1 MQQVYQTDK
10 IRNVVVLGHGG
21 AGKTTLVEALAYQA
35 GVTTRM
41 GKVADG
47 NTISD
52 FDKEE
57 AKRQFSISTT
67 VVPVD
72 FEGTKINFIDTPGYL
87 DFVGEVEEA
96 LSVADSAVIVVNG
109 KSGVEAGTERAM
121 EYCEKY
127 ELPTV
132 IFITGMDDDNASFR
146 KISLQ
151 LNEKYGRKIAPF
163 HIPIRENEKFVGFVN
178 VVKMKGRRFTS
189 GSEYSECEIPDYLEK
204 QLATA
209 RESLVEAVAET
220 SEELMEK
227 YFSGEEFT
235 YDEVSTA
242 LRTHVQ
248 DRAIIPVLMGSGVNN
263 QGSKMLMQV
272 VLKYFPSPSKRKVYG
287 RESGNNEIAF
297 LECDESKHMS
307 AKVWKTMVDPFIG
320 KYSFIKVVT
329 GVLKADSMIYNVNRE
344 SEEKLAKLY
353 ILRGKEA
360 VEVRELHAG
369 DLGAVTKINNI
380 ATGDT
385 LATKGATM
393 IFDPPAVS
401 KPYTYMRY
409 KANNKGDEDK
419 IAAAMA
425 KLMDEDLTIR
435 TEQDSENR
443 QSLIYGIGDQQLDI
457 IVSKLSARYQVE
469 VTLGKPKIAFRET
482 IRKKTTVTG
491 THKKQSG
498 GHGQYGVVVME
509 FEPSGDLEQSYEFAE
524 RVVGGAVP
532 KNYFPAVEKGLAE
545 SVLKGPL
552 AGYPVVGV
560 KGTLIDGKYHPVDS
574 SEMAFKTATI
584 NAFKAGVMEASPVL
598 LEPIATIRVTVPNAF
613 AGDIMGDMN
622 KRRGRVMGMDHIAAG
637 KQTITAEV
645 PMSEIYGYGTDLRSM
660 TGGAGDYEYEFT
672 RYEQAPS
679 DVQAKIVAASKGEEE

>member
-1 MQQVYQTDK
+1 MQQVYETDK
-10 IRNVVVLGHGG
+10 IRNVVILGHGG

-67 VVPVD
+67 VIPVD

-109 KSGVEAGTERAM
+109 KAGVEAGTERAM

-132 IFITGMDDDNASFR
+132 IFVTGMDDDNASFR

-178 VVKMKGRRFTS
+178 VVKMKGRRFTT
-189 GSEYSECEIPDYLEK
+189 GSEYTECEIPEYLDK
-204 QLATA
+204 QLSTA

-220 SEELMEK
+220 SEELMDK

-235 YDEVSTA
+235 YDEVSLS
-242 LRTHVQ
+242 LRAHVQ

-263 QGSKMLMQV
+263 QGTKMLMQV
-272 VLKYFPSPSKRKVYG
+272 ILKYFASPAKRKVYG

-297 LECDESKHMS
+297 LECDEGKHMS

-344 SEEKLAKLY
+344 TEEKLAKLY
-353 ILRGKEA
+353 VLRGKEA
-360 VEVRELHAG
+360 IEVKELHAG

-385 LATKGATM
+385 IAQKGATM

-419 IAAAMA
+419 IAVAMG
-425 KLMDEDLTIR
+425 KLMDEDLTIKVV
-435 TEQDSENR
+435 QDSENR
-443 QSLIYGIGDQQLDI
+443 QSLLYGIGDQQLDI
-457 IVSKLSARYQVE
+457 IVSKLSARYKVE
-469 VTLGKPKIAFRET
+469 VTLSKPKIAFRET

-509 FEPSGDLEQSYEFAE
+509 FEPSGDLEKSYEFAE

-584 NAFKAGVMEASPVL
+584 NAFKAGVMDASPVL
-598 LEPIATIRVTVPNAF
+598 LEPIATMKVTVPNAF
-613 AGDIMGDMN
+613 AGDVMGDMN

-637 KQTITAEV
+637 KQTITAEI

-679 DVQAKIVAASKGEEE
+679 DVQAKIVAASKADEE